1 LHDIND
7 YCLWR
12 PAKRLPRPPN
22 AKDQAPGESSDREP
36 LMRAMPKV
44 ADLTFCAPLPF
55 TAWSPLE
62 TLPIDEDIIGKFVT
76 HQHARAAFNACQNRV
91 SP

>member
-1 LHDIND
+1 
-7 YCLWR
+7 
-12 PAKRLPRPPN
+12 
-22 AKDQAPGESSDREP
+22 
-36 LMRAMPKV
+36 MRAMPKV